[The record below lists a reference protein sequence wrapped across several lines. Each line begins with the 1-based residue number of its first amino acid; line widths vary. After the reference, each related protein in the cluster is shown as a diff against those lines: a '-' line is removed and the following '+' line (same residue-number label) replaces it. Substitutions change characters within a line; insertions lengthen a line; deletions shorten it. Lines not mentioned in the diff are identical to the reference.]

1 MIRRPPRST
10 LFPYTTLFRSC
21 ALDSTLWGDGLPSAF
36 GALARLAAEQRTLVI
51 ALGLDVGTAR
61 SYSMGQEFCD
71 AAWRR
76 GLAVLIPTGAAGGGR
91 GPPPLPPPP
100 PPPRDPR
107 PPPPVLP
114 PPEGRGGAPAPALP
128 GP

>member
-71 AAWRR
+71 PAWRR
-76 GLAVLIPTGAAGGGR
+76 GLAGVIRKGAAGGGR
-91 GPPPLPPPP
+91 GPVPDRAPHPAG
-100 PPPRDPR
+100 PR
-107 PPPPVLP
+107 PPPAP
-114 PPEGRGGAPAPALP
+114 PP
-128 GP
+128 